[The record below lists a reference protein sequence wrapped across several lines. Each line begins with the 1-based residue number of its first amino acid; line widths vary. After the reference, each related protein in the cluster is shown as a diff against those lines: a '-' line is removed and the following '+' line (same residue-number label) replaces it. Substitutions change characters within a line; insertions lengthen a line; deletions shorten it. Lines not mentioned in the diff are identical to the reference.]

1 MELDLLETIK
11 AVPPVRAMHRVVLVT
26 MVIIMDVVPVRQIL
40 KQKPPVIYN
49 LVLRVHACV
58 LLIIMVTMDRVQHV
72 QMDMKMLLVIH
83 NYVQRVLVQQSH
95 PVRQVNTVMAMDV
108 QHVQQIQCR
117 RTLVTHKTVQYAHVN
132 VKRII
137 LASMELV
144 TNAQQDI

>member
-1 MELDLLETIK
+1 MELDLLEMIK
-11 AVPPVRAMHRVVLVT
+11 SAPPVRVMLHVALVT

-40 KQKPPVIYN
+40 RQKPLAIYN
-49 LVLRVHACV
+49 LVQRVHAYV
-58 LLIIMVTMDRVQHV
+58 LLIIMVIMDRVQHA
-72 QMDMKMLLVIH
+72 QMDMKILLVIH

-137 LASMELV
+137 LGSMELV